1 VPRRKP
7 RALITG
13 GAGFLGSYLCER
25 LLSQGYRVT
34 CMDNFRSSPQ
44 TGSIQC
50 VEDLVEGV
58 LRLMRSS
65 VARPVNIGNPQEE
78 HTVAEI
84 VRMIVELSGSESEL
98 VDEPLPEDDPKPSC
112 PDLTRAKEILGWEP
126 RVPVREGFK
135 KTLEWFA
142 KRSERVCE
150 VS

>member
-1 VPRRKP
+1 
-7 RALITG
+7 
-13 GAGFLGSYLCER
+13 
-25 LLSQGYRVT
+25 
-34 CMDNFRSSPQ
+34 MDNFRSSPQ

-112 PDLTRAKEILGWEP
+112 PHLTRAKEILGWEP

>member
-1 VPRRKP
+1 MPRRKP

-65 VARPVNIGNPQEE
+65 VARPVNIGNPQRRA
-78 HTVAEI
+78 HGG
-84 VRMIVELSGSESEL
+84 R
-98 VDEPLPEDDPKPSC
+98 DRPDDS
-112 PDLTRAKEILGWEP
+112 RAL
-126 RVPVREGFK
+126 RQRER
-135 KTLEWFA
+135 A
-142 KRSERVCE
+142 C
-150 VS
+150 